1 MKNIEERM
9 DFLKYRKIE
18 LEYNYHIIIILPR
31 KTQSVF
37 LFFLSRKISKKNDEY

>member
-1 MKNIEERM
+1 MKNVEQERT

-18 LEYNYHIIIILPR
+18 YNYHIIMILPR

-37 LFFLSRKISKKNDEY
+37 LFFLSSRKISKRNDEY